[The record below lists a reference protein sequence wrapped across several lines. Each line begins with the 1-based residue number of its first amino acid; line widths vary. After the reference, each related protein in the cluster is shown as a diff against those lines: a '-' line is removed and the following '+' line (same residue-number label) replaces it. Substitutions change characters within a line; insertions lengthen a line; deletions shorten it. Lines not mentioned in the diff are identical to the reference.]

1 MPFEGWLSVLARY
14 KQPKP
19 SYLISVYL
27 LNEVA
32 AFQWHTLLLIRLKA
46 GSVISLFYNISHH
59 FSPALPPLVTAG
71 VLAESW
77 VYYLYQLLLLCLV
90 PALCDLGA
98 FSLIFH
104 SLTAEYLHSL
114 QQTWRPQDENFI
126 CSTNCALLTIS
137 DLPSS
142 VFVWQRDGKREE
154 RCYLSIVWPRCVYKD
169 GCLYVDIHTHTH
181 TRHCLKALL
190 TSQVI
195 FSISK
200 HTSFLYKVLI
210 LFYLHT
216 ITE

>member
-1 MPFEGWLSVLARY
+1 MADLKEVLHIHTSNMVYYCRSRAGCQSWHVI
-14 KQPKP
+14 KNPKP
-19 SYLISVYL
+19 SYLVSVYL
-27 LNEVA
+27 LNEAA

-59 FSPALPPLVTAG
+59 FSPALPHLVAAG

-114 QQTWRPQDENFI
+114 RQTWRPQDGNFI

-169 GCLYVDIHTHTH
+169 GCLYVDTHTH
-181 TRHCLKALL
+181 EALL
-190 TSQVI
+190 KSTFNSAGDFQH
-195 FSISK
+195 F
-200 HTSFLYKVLI
+200 
-210 LFYLHT
+210 
-216 ITE
+216 